1 MAASVSRRR
10 PPPPRRE
17 RPSSAGRRPPR
28 RAVAGSELPRRCT
41 SEMGHSDV
49 FPAGERRG
57 LTEDFEEA
65 TGACPRAGLCGVLP
79 PTIKAPPDPSW
90 HGLRWLV
97 YPGLVAFLYILVF
110 GGRRLSATE

>member
-1 MAASVSRRR
+1 
-10 PPPPRRE
+10 
-17 RPSSAGRRPPR
+17 
-28 RAVAGSELPRRCT
+28 
-41 SEMGHSDV
+41 MGHSDV